1 VVDPLAVARAASG
14 YQRPNRKIWQVLHLG
29 KRQRTSSEP
38 HDAGPDNEIAAGSN
52 ESFCFYFIFMF
63 LFFNVVAGAEE
74 EEDGEEDDMKAARM
88 RMWT

>member
-1 VVDPLAVARAASG
+1 
-14 YQRPNRKIWQVLHLG
+14 
-29 KRQRTSSEP
+29 
-38 HDAGPDNEIAAGSN
+38 
-52 ESFCFYFIFMF
+52 MF